1 MESTPLKPN
10 ILIVGGYGSV
20 GQIIA
25 QTLADKFPGQIIVAG
40 RSYKKANALAQDS
53 DGKIKPYHLD
63 LTTAHENLEILDGV
77 AVVVMCLDVPDMRFV
92 QQILQRGIHYIDITA
107 DDTILQQIEALAD
120 VASTGGSTAVLSVG
134 LSPGLTNLLARY
146 AQTQFDTLNR
156 IDIQILLGMGEAHG
170 SAATRWTVQNLNAD
184 YTVIENRVPRPV
196 SSFAEH
202 GTAHFPDGLG
212 KRKVYRF
219 NFSDQHVIARTL
231 NIPSVSTWI
240 TFDPAS
246 TATLMAFLRRTG
258 LSKLLR
264 YKWLE
269 DMTVKLSRSFHYGS
283 DKFVLQVEASGE
295 KNGCFQTHT
304 AAIIGNGQS
313 RATGLATAQ
322 VVERVLSE
330 DIPVGIFH
338 SEQLFEPL
346 PFIQELIGNKLV
358 FHEMRQS
365 REVAS

>member
-1 MESTPLKPN
+1 MTSTALKGN
-10 ILIVGGYGSV
+10 ILIIGGYGAV
-20 GQIIA
+20 GQVLA

-40 RSYKKANALAQDS
+40 RSYKKADALAQDS
-53 DGKIKPYHLD
+53 DGKIKPYQLD
-63 LTTAHENLEILDGV
+63 LNTAHENPEILEGV

-107 DDTILQQIEALAD
+107 DGAILQQIEALAD
-120 VASTGGSTAVLSVG
+120 VAKTGDSTAVLSVG

-156 IDIQILLGMGEAHG
+156 IDIHILLGMGEAHG

-184 YTVIENRVPRPV
+184 YTVFENGVPRPV
-196 SSFAEH
+196 SSFTEH
-202 GTAHFPDGLG
+202 RSAHFPDSFG
-212 KRKVYRF
+212 KRDVYRF
-219 NFSDQHVIARTL
+219 DFSDQHVIARTL

-240 TFDPAS
+240 TFDLAL
-246 TATLMAFLRRTG
+246 TATLMAFLCRTG

-264 YKWLE
+264 YTWLE
-269 DMTVKLSRSFHYGS
+269 DMTVKLSRSFQYGS

-295 KNGCFQTHT
+295 KNGRFQTHT
-304 AAIIGNGQS
+304 AAITGNGQS
-313 RATGLATAQ
+313 RATGLVTAQ

-346 PFIQELIGNKLV
+346 PFIQGLTGDKLV
-358 FHEMRQS
+358 FYEILQS
-365 REVAS
+365 REIVS